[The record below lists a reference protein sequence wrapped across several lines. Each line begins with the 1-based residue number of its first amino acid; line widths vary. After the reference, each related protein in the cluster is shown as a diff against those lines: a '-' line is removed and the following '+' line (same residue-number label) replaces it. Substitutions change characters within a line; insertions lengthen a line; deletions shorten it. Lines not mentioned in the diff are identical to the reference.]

1 MSCKPITFCNV
12 SLNTFKYMKKK
23 LQDTDIHIPPGNK
36 GELSWAG
43 IVADF
48 EWDGKSK
55 LTIKITKKPL
65 FISCDVAAYKI
76 KKFVIECQ
84 VS

>member
-12 SLNTFKYMKKK
+12 SLDTFKYMKKK
-23 LQDTDIHIPPGNK
+23 LQDTDIHIPPENK

-55 LTIKITKKPL
+55 LTIKITEKPL

-76 KKFVIECQ
+76 KKFVIECHG
-84 VS
+84 S

>member
-12 SLNTFKYMKKK
+12 SLDTFKYMKKK

-48 EWDGKSK
+48 EWDGESK
-55 LTIKITKKPL
+55 LTIKITKKTPFHQL
-65 FISCDVAAYKI
+65 
-76 KKFVIECQ
+76 
-84 VS
+84 

>member
-48 EWDGKSK
+48 EWDGKSESYHQNHEK
-55 LTIKITKKPL
+55 TPFHQL
-65 FISCDVAAYKI
+65 
-76 KKFVIECQ
+76 
-84 VS
+84 

>member
-12 SLNTFKYMKKK
+12 SPDTFTCMKNK
-23 LQDTDIHIPPGNK
+23 LQDADIYIPPGNK
-36 GELSWAG
+36 GKLSWAG

-48 EWDGKSK
+48 EWDGKCI
-55 LTIKITKKPL
+55 LTIKITEKPI

-76 KKFVIECQ
+76 QKFVLECHG
-84 VS
+84 S

>member
-1 MSCKPITFCNV
+1 
-12 SLNTFKYMKKK
+12 MKKK

-48 EWDGKSK
+48 EWDGESK
-55 LTIKITKKPL
+55 LTIKITKKTPFHQL
-65 FISCDVAAYKI
+65 
-76 KKFVIECQ
+76 
-84 VS
+84 

>member
-1 MSCKPITFCNV
+1 
-12 SLNTFKYMKKK
+12 MKKK

-48 EWDGKSK
+48 EWDGESK
-55 LTIKITKKPL
+55 LPSKSRKKPL

-84 VS
+84 GS